1 MGPTSVQ
8 TVTATMSRLE
18 NFSGSDIVCDGQ
30 SLLVTKHNT
39 PPPCFVSRSL
49 RCTTYLPEV
58 SIMGFVTDEF
68 NQLSVTDTVKQ
79 LGLSNNS
86 ELKSQFILET
96 TSI

>member
-1 MGPTSVQ
+1 
-8 TVTATMSRLE
+8 
-18 NFSGSDIVCDGQ
+18 
-30 SLLVTKHNT
+30 
-39 PPPCFVSRSL
+39 
-49 RCTTYLPEV
+49 
-58 SIMGFVTDEF
+58 MGFVTDEF